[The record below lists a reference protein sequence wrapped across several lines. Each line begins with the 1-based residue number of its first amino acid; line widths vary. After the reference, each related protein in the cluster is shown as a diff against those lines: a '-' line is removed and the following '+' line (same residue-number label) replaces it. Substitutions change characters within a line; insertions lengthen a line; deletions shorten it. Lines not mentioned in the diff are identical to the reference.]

1 MAIPIITTPTYELK
15 LPSSGKK
22 IKYRP
27 FLVKEEKVLLLA
39 METKDSAQIQ
49 AASKTVIADCTFG
62 EMDVEKSPPFDIE
75 YIMLQLRIKS
85 VGETVSPSFKCNKC
99 ETANQIEVDLTK
111 INVVQTEGHSNTVKL
126 TDTMGVVMRYPIMSD
141 DDKVESKNKEDTTN
155 VLKNAERSMQLIAS
169 CIDVIYDGEKIYN
182 TKNFSREE
190 VMDFIE
196 NLSQGMFQ
204 QIANF
209 FQDMPSLKHDIKF
222 TCTKCGEENSLTV
235 RGVQDF
241 FT

>member
-1 MAIPIITTPTYELK
+1 MAIPIIATPTYELI
-15 LPSSGKK
+15 LPSTGKK

-27 FLVKEEKVLLLA
+27 FLVKEEKMLLLA

-49 AASKTVIADCTFG
+49 TASKTVIADCTFG
-62 EMDVEKSPPFDIE
+62 EMDVEKCPPFDLE

-85 VGETVSPSFKCNKC
+85 VGETVTPSFKCKKC
-99 ETANQIEVDLTK
+99 ETSNEVEVDLTK
-111 INVVQTEGHSNTVKL
+111 INVIQTEGHSNTVKL
-126 TDTMGVVMRYPIMSD
+126 SDTMGVVMRYPTMSD
-141 DDKVESKNKEDTTN
+141 DDIAPASEEDSQN

-169 CIDVIYDGEKIYN
+169 CIDAIYDGEKVYN
-182 TKNFSREE
+182 TKNFTKQE
-190 VMDFIE
+190 VMEFIE

-204 QIANF
+204 KIATF
-209 FQDMPSLKHDIKF
+209 FQNMPTLKHDIKF
-222 TCTKCGEENSLTV
+222 ACAKCGEENNLSI

>member
-1 MAIPIITTPTYELK
+1 MAIPIIATPIYELI
-15 LPSSGKK
+15 LPSTGKK

-27 FLVKEEKVLLLA
+27 FLVKEEKMLLLA

-49 AASKTVIADCTFG
+49 TASKTVIADCTFG
-62 EMDVEKSPPFDIE
+62 EMDVEKCPPFDLE

-85 VGETVSPSFKCNKC
+85 VGEKVTPNFKCKKC
-99 ETANQIEVDLTK
+99 ETANEVEVDLTN
-111 INVVQTEGHSNTVKL
+111 INVIQTPEHTNTIKL
-126 TDTMGVVMRYPIMSD
+126 SDTMGVVMRYPTMSD
-141 DDKVESKNKEDTTN
+141 DDIAPTSKEDSEN

-169 CIDVIYDGEKIYN
+169 CIDAIYDGEKVYN
-182 TKNFSREE
+182 TKNFTKQE
-190 VMDFIE
+190 VMEFIE

-204 QIANF
+204 KIATF
-209 FQDMPSLKHDIKF
+209 FQNMPSLKHDIKF
-222 TCTKCGEENSLTV
+222 ACAKCGEENNLSI